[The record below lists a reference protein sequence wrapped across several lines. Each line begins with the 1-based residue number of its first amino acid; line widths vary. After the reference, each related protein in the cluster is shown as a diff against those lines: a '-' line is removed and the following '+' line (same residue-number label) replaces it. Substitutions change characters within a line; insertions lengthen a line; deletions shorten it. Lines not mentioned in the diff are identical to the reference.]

1 MASNPIAWTRFA
13 ASPYFLTVV
22 RISSFVIGRG
32 TSPPA
37 LVGISEEETVSIPV
51 LAEEADAPAWLIWIA
66 TVAPFL

>member
-1 MASNPIAWTRFA
+1 MASKPMACTLLA

-37 LVGISEEETVSIPV
+37 FVGILEEETVSIPV
-51 LAEEADAPAWLIWIA
+51 LAEEADAPA
-66 TVAPFL
+66 